1 MRAQGLYAGSV
12 DGVKGPITK
21 GAIVAFQRR
30 QGLVPDG
37 RIGAQTRRALGEL
50 GNPLLG
56 QRALE
61 VGAVG
66 WDVSA
71 LEFKLV
77 PFGLPPA
84 SVDGRFTPATGSAS
98 MRSQSRGEAPV
109 DGRRWQSEGNELEL
123 ERRDIPS
130 DRADLERTLTE
141 QRVPQ
146 LPERAPRLRTD
157 AAVGDETL
165 ASLKG
170 HDRTL
175 SDRSLDPSTDPA

>member
-1 MRAQGLYAGSV
+1 MASGCRPADDWKRLNAIAV
-12 DGVKGPITK
+12 AGVKRPSTDAG
-21 GAIVAFQRR
+21 
-30 QGLVPDG
+30 
-37 RIGAQTRRALGEL
+37 
-50 GNPLLG
+50 
-56 QRALE
+56 
-61 VGAVG
+61 
-66 WDVSA
+66 
-71 LEFKLV
+71 
-77 PFGLPPA
+77 
-84 SVDGRFTPATGSAS
+84 GSPK
-98 MRSQSRGEAPV
+98 R
-109 DGRRWQSEGNELEL
+109 NELEL

-175 SDRSLDPSTDPA
+175 SDRSLDPVNRPGVEPLRSQRNLEGGNACGRGAGRSGEKQTGERRRRRENETAHGHRFALRRPRPSP